1 MLFNLVGII
10 LSSFFY
16 GYLLTQ
22 IPGGWLSMKYG
33 GKIVLGLGVLGTC
46 ILTIVTPFAARAS
59 VYWLIVVRVL
69 EGFGEVSFFHTFFFF
84 MFILTKDFKP
94 KLLNFKTMK

>member
-1 MLFNLVGII
+1 
-10 LSSFFY
+10 
-16 GYLLTQ
+16 
-22 IPGGWLSMKYG
+22 MKYG

-69 EGFGEVSFFHTFFFF
+69 EGFGEVSCVLKNTIYIVNIISLFTLFSY
-84 MFILTKDFKP
+84 
-94 KLLNFKTMK
+94 